1 MSELVITGDNF
12 EQEVIGS
19 DKPVVLDFWATWC
32 GPCRMFAPVLDAFAQ
47 KHPEI
52 KVGKIN
58 VDDEEELAASHSVM
72 SIPTVVVYKNGEI
85 VSQTSGVQSI
95 AALEAMVKYFR
106 RSADRQR
113 ALRKRGAL
121 FAVFE

>member
-58 VDDEEELAASHSVM
+58 VDDEEELAAAHSVM

-95 AALEAMVKYFR
+95 AALEAMVK
-106 RSADRQR
+106 
-113 ALRKRGAL
+113 
-121 FAVFE
+121 

>member
-1 MSELVITGDNF
+1 MSELVITCDNF

-47 KHPEI
+47 KHPAI

-95 AALEAMVKYFR
+95 AALEAMVK
-106 RSADRQR
+106 
-113 ALRKRGAL
+113 
-121 FAVFE
+121 

>member
-1 MSELVITGDNF
+1 MAAIEVTSATF
-12 EQEVIGS
+12 EQEVLKA
-19 DKPVVLDFWATWC
+19 DKPVIVDFWATWC

-95 AALEAMVKYFR
+95 AALEAMVK
-106 RSADRQR
+106 
-113 ALRKRGAL
+113 
-121 FAVFE
+121 